1 MANGNWIS
9 NVYIKNSFENEK
21 NDDLEKNFMG
31 VYSSNSITKYINFY
45 EIIKARNAKYLFA
58 IFNTGRENIP
68 RTHWWSFLDIYP
80 KKDFLLFDSFG
91 FTSFEKFIIDNDLSV
106 IDKLLFNLQ
115 KFNEK
120 DSKINLVSLTFSI
133 ESYQKM
139 KEKSLKNLTDT
150 AKDFFHLLSEFGK
163 LKKQKKEMKIVL
175 LDDQLQELTT
185 DTCGIFELYFYKNLF
200 EPSGDSKII
209 NN

>member
-1 MANGNWIS
+1 MANGNGIS

-21 NDDLEKNFMG
+21 NDDLKKNFMG

-45 EIIKARNAKYLFA
+45 EIIKAGNAKYLFA

-139 KEKSLKNLTDT
+139 KGKSLNKLTNT
-150 AKDFFHLLSEFGK
+150 AKGFFHLLSEFGK
-163 LKKQKKEMKIVL
+163 FINQKKRNENSFVRRPTSRTHSI
-175 LDDQLQELTT
+175 TNR
-185 DTCGIFELYFYKNLF
+185 C
-200 EPSGDSKII
+200 
-209 NN
+209 